1 MKSSDLLNLDLSGK
15 EVAQLRAAISHR
27 HGSGLAEGISLLET
41 ALLIRSPW
49 APGLR
54 FVGGMLKSGDGSARS
69 VGGGGASLDDAFAS
83 CIGEAIERSAQMQIP
98 PHVIQQPWPK
108 LPRSSFEASATKLL
122 TQLGE
127 ASDRNTDESIALLY
141 GRTLADDR
149 VLVPVDWC
157 VRRLEPGWQ
166 RMSGTAPSVGC
177 AAGPT
182 SEIAAAR
189 ALLELVERDAAA
201 LWWIGGRRARRAAPG
216 IQLQSEQLLEV
227 LRGTSAE
234 RVTTLLEITTDIVLP
249 VFAAISTD
257 RHGGLFAAGL
267 GARTTRNG
275 AARAAV
281 LELCQME
288 IGLQLALLK
297 KEQSGEAAL
306 SDDDRRH
313 LLRASRVSVA
323 SDPRFEADAPI
334 QDAEEEKNGNDLA
347 CVSSAFKR
355 AGIEAALVD
364 LTQFGKLPVIK
375 AIAPDLQQLPSNIF
389 TARLESRAAN
399 NFKSNLDIP
408 LV

>member
-15 EVAQLRAAISHR
+15 DVAQLRDAISHR
-27 HGSGLAEGISLLET
+27 HGSGLAEGIALLES

-54 FVGGMLKSGDGSARS
+54 FVGGMLKSADGSARS
-69 VGGGGASLDDAFAS
+69 VGGGGESLDDAFAS
-83 CIGEAIERSAQMQIP
+83 CIGEAIERSAQMQPP
-98 PHVIQQPWPK
+98 PHMIQLPWPER
-108 LPRSSFEASATKLL
+108 PRSSFEASATKLL
-122 TQLGE
+122 TRLGE
-127 ASDRNTDESIALLY
+127 ASDRKTDEPIALLY

-157 VRRLEPGWQ
+157 VRQLEPGWQ
-166 RMSGTAPSVGC
+166 RIPGTALSVGC

-182 SEIAAAR
+182 AEMAAAR

-201 LWWIGGRRARRAAPG
+201 LWWIGGRRARHVPRS
-216 IQLQSEQLLEV
+216 IQVQSEQVLKV
-227 LRGTSAE
+227 LRGASAE
-234 RVTTLLEITTDIVLP
+234 RVTTVLEITTDIAIP
-249 VFAAISTD
+249 VFVAISTD

-267 GARTTRNG
+267 GARTTRD
-275 AARAAV
+275 RAAHAAL

-297 KEQSGEAAL
+297 KEQLGETAL

-313 LLRASRVSVA
+313 LLRASLISMA
-323 SDPRFEADAPI
+323 SDSRFEPDAPI
-334 QDAEEEKNGNDLA
+334 QDAGDDDKGDDLA
-347 CVSSAFKR
+347 VVSSAFKR

-364 LTQFGKLPVIK
+364 LTQPGKLPVIK
-375 AIAPDLQQLPSNIF
+375 AIAPDLQQLPSNLF
-389 TARLESRAAN
+389 TARLESRVAN
-399 NFKSNLDIP
+399 NLDIP